1 GVDCFTIGIFYS
13 VTIGNGGGFTAAS
26 RQSTNSAL
34 FAKRMAAASWS
45 GEPGPIGL
53 MEKAGNVVLDI
64 ESLTQPPINVA
75 LDPKMSRA
83 LSRKG
88 SNRMER
94 RSGEEQETDDASKK
108 LVVKLDQ
115 LKLPLVPNK
124 ALVAA
129 QPAAG
134 SPVITDSGEARNKR
148 FHRLTA
154 IHPRKILL
162 LFATVARFKSSRVAV
177 K

>member
-1 GVDCFTIGIFYS
+1 
-13 VTIGNGGGFTAAS
+13 
-26 RQSTNSAL
+26 
-34 FAKRMAAASWS
+34 
-45 GEPGPIGL
+45 GPIGL

-64 ESLTQPPINVA
+64 ESLTQPP
-75 LDPKMSRA
+75 DKCCTGSPKMSRA

-108 LVVKLDQ
+108 LVVKVVPSQLDQ

-124 ALVAA
+124 ALIAA

-134 SPVITDSGEARNKR
+134 SPVITDSAEARNKR

-162 LFATVARFKSSRVAV
+162 LFATV
-177 K
+177 

>member
-1 GVDCFTIGIFYS
+1 MEETLL
-13 VTIGNGGGFTAAS
+13 
-26 RQSTNSAL
+26 Q
-34 FAKRMAAASWS
+34 
-45 GEPGPIGL
+45 GPIGL

-64 ESLTQPPINVA
+64 ESLTQPP
-75 LDPKMSRA
+75 DKCCTGSPKMSRA

-108 LVVKLDQ
+108 LVVKVVPSQLDQ

-162 LFATVARFKSSRVAV
+162 LFATVEHGDNDPHIFHARHKSTRRSLTAV
-177 K
+177 NFRQY

>member
-1 GVDCFTIGIFYS
+1 
-13 VTIGNGGGFTAAS
+13 
-26 RQSTNSAL
+26 
-34 FAKRMAAASWS
+34 
-45 GEPGPIGL
+45 

-64 ESLTQPPINVA
+64 ESLTQPP
-75 LDPKMSRA
+75 DKCCTGSPKMSRA

-108 LVVKLDQ
+108 LVVKVVPSQLDQ

-162 LFATVARFKSSRVAV
+162 LFATVSSMGTMILIYFTLAINRRGGA
-177 K
+177 